1 MSDIDQHPHALLI
14 LGLRDRVKHALEH
27 MQIADPGS
35 HSRGYFEGTA
45 QAYAFVAEVLLGG
58 GGPTPA
64 EDVEG
69 KEASPAPTPYI
80 AKALSCGRE
89 DGLAY
94 VRDSMAIE
102 GPTPERLAVLRDVLP
117 AASGWDE
124 AAIHALGIDAFGEL
138 CGLSTADVRAR
149 GDAWQDACD
158 AYNRGG
164 AEGYLAAR
172 AEFLGEDK

>member
-35 HSRGYFEGTA
+35 HSRGHFEGTA
-45 QAYAFVAEVLLGG
+45 QAYTFVAEVLLGG

-64 EDVEG
+64 EDVDG
-69 KEASPAPTPYI
+69 SDAAPSI
-80 AKALSCGRE
+80 AKALACGRE

-102 GPTPERLAVLRDVLP
+102 GPTPERLAVLRDVSP